1 MIFDE
6 ATLRKLNRLTLVA
19 SRVRPGVMKGER
31 RSTKRGATIEFADYR
46 NYTPGDDIRR
56 LDWNV
61 YARLSRPFVRLFE
74 EEEDLAVHI
83 LIDASASM
91 EYGEGDQCKFDYALK
106 LAAGLGAI
114 ALNRGDRL
122 RVALLKSDRAEAVLG
137 PVRGRP
143 QVMQLLRSLDG
154 HSPDGKTDLD
164 SALRKEAS
172 ASHRPG
178 LCVLI
183 SDLFSPTG
191 YEAGLGELQSR
202 GHDVA
207 IIQLLSPLEIEPD
220 LAGDLRLIDV
230 ETGEAQDVTLEAS
243 LRRLYSGRVR
253 EWREGIQATCH
264 RREVRFLAIV
274 TDRAW
279 DQVILHE
286 LRRSGIAR

>member
-1 MIFDE
+1 LIFDE

-154 HSPDGKTDLD
+154 RSPDGKTDLD

-207 IIQLLSPLEIEPD
+207 IIQLLSPPEIEPD

>member
-1 MIFDE
+1 LIFDE

-178 LCVLI
+178 LCILI